1 MKKTILILLS
11 VLPFYFISAQESD
24 FGNWLIYIGNKKINS
39 KLNFHHEIQ
48 YRNYNSV
55 GDLEQLLMRTGI
67 GYNLT
72 KSNNNLLLGYG
83 FIASQNYDSLGEKT
97 GVNEHRIFQQ
107 FITKQ
112 NSGRFFWG
120 HRYRFEQRFI
130 EENYKMRL
138 RYFLNVRV
146 PLNATALNPGT
157 FYLSGY
163 NEIFMDV
170 EKDNAFDR
178 NRLYG
183 GIGYQIKKGIKVE
196 MGYMN
201 QFLSQS
207 NRDQFNVFLF
217 AKF

>member
-1 MKKTILILLS
+1 
-11 VLPFYFISAQESD
+11 
-24 FGNWLIYIGNKKINS
+24 
-39 KLNFHHEIQ
+39 
-48 YRNYNSV
+48 
-55 GDLEQLLMRTGI
+55 
-67 GYNLT
+67 
-72 KSNNNLLLGYG
+72 
-83 FIASQNYDSLGEKT
+83 
-97 GVNEHRIFQQ
+97 
-107 FITKQ
+107 
-112 NSGRFFWG
+112 
-120 HRYRFEQRFI
+120 
-130 EENYKMRL
+130 MRL
-138 RYFLNVRV
+138 RYFLNLRV
-146 PLNATALNPGT
+146 PLNTSVIKPGT
-157 FYLSGY
+157 FYLPGY